1 MRYSLLNCASSAAS
15 RRRYANDCREAQ
27 MQRTP
32 IHRANRWRRIFV
44 LNRSTISAAQKT
56 ALARVLT
63 SRYRRLCAG
72 ELYRI
77 DGWPLPE
84 PTEAVAID
92 TGLLLIGLS
101 ECLRDPDKAETALRD
116 IVVLFLRS
124 LDLPDD
130 TRRSINAN
138 RLDLRHQWEM

>member
-1 MRYSLLNCASSAAS
+1 
-15 RRRYANDCREAQ
+15 
-27 MQRTP
+27 MQGKP
-32 IHRANRWRRIFV
+32 IHRVNRWRRIFV

-92 TGLLLIGLS
+92 TGLLLKQSTPTTNCPTLGSII
-101 ECLRDPDKAETALRD
+101 C
-116 IVVLFLRS
+116 FYNS
-124 LDLPDD
+124 LQAIP
-130 TRRSINAN
+130 
-138 RLDLRHQWEM
+138 